1 MISFLNRKPLMS
13 DTSAEELARVKDVL
27 KASGIPFEVKTTR
40 TRGTIGTIL
49 DVKVYQTYNKFYK
62 NADAHNGFIYTVH
75 VRRSDYAKAR
85 KAVYGMA

>member
-1 MISFLNRKPLMS
+1 M
-13 DTSAEELARVKDVL
+13 SAEVL
-27 KASGIPFEVKTTR
+27 RPIKCKTQE
-40 TRGTIGTIL
+40 
-49 DVKVYQTYNKFYK
+49 VYQTYNQFYK